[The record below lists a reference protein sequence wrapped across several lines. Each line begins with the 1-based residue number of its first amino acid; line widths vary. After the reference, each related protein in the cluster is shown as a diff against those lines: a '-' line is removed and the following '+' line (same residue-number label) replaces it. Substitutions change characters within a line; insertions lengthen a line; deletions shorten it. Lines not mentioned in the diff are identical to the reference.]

1 MAETSDIQVFSPAR
15 KRKIQWKEIIIVTT
29 VEEAQQFIDSLND
42 MSRRVI
48 KADYELYYCKFSR
61 TMCDEVSKYQDP
73 SQVFLFNKNLK
84 TFTMN

>member
-61 TMCDEVSKYQDP
+61 TSYPDCSIRAKI
-73 SQVFLFNKNLK
+73 
-84 TFTMN
+84 